1 MTKPIFHII
10 FCACVCICFSVN
22 SYAQTSLQGNI
33 VDDITNEAIL
43 FGTVALF
50 KNEVL
55 ITGTE
60 TDFDGN
66 YYFSNLEPGTYEV
79 EARYV
84 GYTSERQV
92 GVVVKAGRTNQLNF
106 RLTTGVIMDEV
117 VIKDYKAPLIE
128 IDNTTSGGTVTSET
142 IRNLP
147 TKNINQIAATTA
159 GLSSIDGGAINVRG
173 SRSNATDYYIDGIRV
188 SGLIPESEIE
198 QMQVL
203 TGGLPASYGDVTGG
217 VISIT
222 SKGPSA
228 KMSGG
233 IELESSE
240 MLDNFGYNQ
249 ARGNLSGPILKKSTG
264 ESVIGFRMS
273 GQYFYREDDRPSA
286 LGVYRFSEEQIRA
299 LEEEPFRL
307 SNGVQFP
314 TSEFLRDADIGAPLK
329 TRPNEDRTD
338 IDLTAKLDFRITP
351 KIDVSVSGSYDDA
364 KNRFTPGRARSRL
377 SSVSPRNSWGLLNW
391 TNNPTD
397 YQTGYRGNIR
407 FRHKIGSQGFDS
419 SEAGKTKSRKTK
431 IRNASYTVQ
440 VGYENRKRRQEDFR
454 HEDDL
459 FRYGYLGSTERTWNP
474 TGSIVSDTTI
484 WGGQEIFDINGVP
497 YAHLGYTEVEEG
509 FTPNSE
515 INGTLSQFNT
525 INGSITDPLNN
536 VWSNLY
542 SNVGQVYNTFFKS
555 ESERYT
561 ANISGRFDLL
571 PGGSEK
577 GRHNIE
583 FGAMFESRV
592 NRSYRINPYDLWTLA
607 RLNAN
612 RHIIGVDTSM
622 VIGSF
627 VDRLQDGSFAEFDQ
641 YQTLLAPDN
650 NLLFFKAIRDLTG
663 QSLNEYV
670 NVDALSPDDLSLDM
684 FSAGELNDFNIVN
697 YQGYDHLGNKIN
709 SSTSFEDFFTST
721 DGEGRR
727 TYSVAP
733 AKPLYG
739 AFYLQDKFTFKD
751 IIFRIGVRVDYYDA
765 NTKVLKDPYSLYE
778 IETAKDF
785 YTRTGQTQPA
795 GVADDYRVYIEG
807 PESTTVV
814 GLRQG
819 DQWFLPN
826 GTSVTNGSELF
837 GGGVVTPSIDG
848 IARGLNPNI
857 QADDFD
863 INFSFEDY
871 KAQINVM
878 PRLAFSFPISSDAGF
893 FAHYDVLVQRP
904 GSNTNASALDY
915 FYFSESSRTPSA
927 NPGLLPTKTVDY
939 EVGFQQKLS
948 QSSAIKVSAYYKE
961 QRAMVQNRFLA
972 NTFPVS
978 QYDTFDNLDF
988 ATVKGF
994 SFNYDLRRTNNLELQ
1009 ANYTLQFA
1017 DGSGSDANSSQGLNS
1032 RGVIRTLSALSFD
1045 ERHTLNAILD
1055 YRFGKGRSYNGP
1067 RIADKEILSNFGIN
1081 MQMKAVSGR
1090 PYTSTRTVQPV
1101 NSTTISGSLP
1111 GGSGFNGGINEARLP
1126 WSFVIDMQ
1134 ADKSFHLLDNGKG
1147 KPLRT
1152 NIYLRIQNI
1161 LDMRN
1166 VVGVNSFSGDPD
1178 NDGYLESSFGQ
1189 DRQQQVGENGQNVQ
1203 NFIDAYSWR
1212 LLQNGFY
1219 TQPRR
1224 ISLGIRM
1231 DF

>member
-1 MTKPIFHII
+1 MLASAAIG
-10 FCACVCICFSVN
+10 
-22 SYAQTSLQGNI
+22 YAQTSLQGQI
-33 VDDITNEAIL
+33 VDDVTNEAIL
-43 FGTVALF
+43 FGTVALY

-92 GVVVKAGRTNQLNF
+92 GVIVKAGKTNQLNF

-228 KMSGG
+228 RMSGG
-233 IELESSE
+233 LELETSE
-240 MLDNFGYNQ
+240 FLDAFGYNQ
-249 ARGNLSGPILKKSTG
+249 ARGNLSGPILKNSKG
-264 ESVIGFRMS
+264 ESILGFRVS
-273 GQYFYREDDRPSA
+273 GQYFNREDDFPSA
-286 LGVYRFSEEQIRA
+286 LGVYRFSEEQIRS

-307 SNGVQFP
+307 SNGTAFP
-314 TSEFLRDADIGAPLK
+314 TAEFLNSTDIGAPLT
-329 TRPNEDRTD
+329 TRPNEEQIDV
-338 IDLTAKLDFRITP
+338 DLTGKLDFRLSQN
-351 KIDVSVSGSYDDA
+351 IDMSVSGSYDDT
-364 KNRFTPGRARSRL
+364 KDRFTPNGA
-377 SSVSPRNSWGLLNW
+377 WGLVNW
-391 TNNPTD
+391 TNNP
-397 YQTGYRGNIR
+397 YNYRSGYRGNFR
-407 FRHKIGSQGFDS
+407 FRHKLGKQGFSSSDS
-419 SEAGKTKSRKTK
+419 EDKNKKQSAFK
-431 IRNASYTVQ
+431 NASYTVQ
-440 VGYENRKRRQEDFR
+440 VGYEKRFSRSEDVR
-454 HEDDL
+454 HEDKL
-459 FRYGYLGSTERTWNP
+459 FRYGYLGATDRSWNP
-474 TGSIVSDTTI
+474 TASIVSDTSL
-484 WGGQEIFDINGVP
+484 WNGQEIFDINGVP

-509 FTPNSE
+509 FTPDTE
-515 INGTLSQFNT
+515 INGVLSSFNELNGTLNS
-525 INGSITDPLNN
+525 PLNTL
-536 VWSNLY
+536 WSNLY
-542 SNVGQVYNTFFKS
+542 NNVGQVNNTFFKS
-555 ESERYT
+555 ETDRYT
-561 ANISGRFDLL
+561 LNVSGGFDFL

-577 GRHNIE
+577 GRHSIE
-583 FGAMFESRV
+583 FGGTLETRTI
-592 NRSYRINPYDLWTLA
+592 RSYNINPRGLWTLA
-607 RLNAN
+607 QLNAN

-650 NLLFFKAIRDLTG
+650 NLLFFQAVRELTG
-663 QSLNEYV
+663 QNLNEYV
-670 NVDALSPDDLSLDM
+670 NVDALHPDDLSLDM
-684 FSAGELNDFNIVN
+684 FSAGELNDFGIVD
-697 YQGYDHLGNKIN
+697 YLGYDHLGNKI
-709 SSTSFEDFFTST
+709 STGTTFEDFFTSR
-721 DGEGRR
+721 DADGRR
-727 TYSVAP
+727 TYTVAP
-733 AKPLYG
+733 SKPVYG
-739 AFYLQDKFTFKD
+739 AFYIQDKFTFKD
-751 IIFRIGVRVDYYDA
+751 IIFRVGLRVDYYDA
-765 NTKVLKDPYSLYE
+765 NTKILKDPFSLYE
-778 IETAKDF
+778 VETAGDF
-785 YTRTGQTQPA
+785 YARTGQTQPLA
-795 GVADDYRVYIEG
+795 VDNDYRVYIEG

-814 GLRQG
+814 GFRQG

-826 GTSVTNGSELF
+826 GTSVSDGSNLF

-848 IARGLNPNI
+848 IAKGLDPNI
-857 QADDFD
+857 QAEDFD
-863 INFSFEDY
+863 VNFSFEDY
-871 KAQINVM
+871 KPQINFM
-878 PRLAFSFPISSDAGF
+878 PRLAFSFPISDNAGF

-904 GSNTNASALDY
+904 ATNAIATALDY
-915 FYFSESSRTPSA
+915 FYFSEASRTPSS
-927 NPGLLPTKTVDY
+927 NPALRPTKTVDY

-961 QRAMVQNRFLA
+961 QRDMVQNRFLA

-988 ATVKGF
+988 ATIKGF
-994 SFNYDLRRTNNLELQ
+994 SFNYDMRRTNNLELQ

-1055 YRFGKGRSYNGP
+1055 YRFGQGRSYKGP
-1067 RIADKEILSNFGIN
+1067 RVSDKDILSNFGVN
-1081 MQMKAVSGR
+1081 MQLKAVSGR
-1090 PYTSTRTVQPV
+1090 PYTAERTVEPF
-1101 NSTTISGSLP
+1101 
-1111 GGSGFNGGINEARLP
+1111 GGTGFRGGINEARLP
-1126 WSFVIDMQ
+1126 WTFAIDLQ
-1134 ADKSFHLLDNGKG
+1134 ADKSFTFFNNGKG
-1147 KPLRT
+1147 KALRA
-1152 NIYLRIQNI
+1152 NIYLRIQNL
-1161 LDMRN
+1161 LDTRN
-1166 VVGVNSFSGDPD
+1166 IIGVYSFSGDAN
-1178 NDGYLESSFGQ
+1178 NDGYLASSFGL
-1189 DRQQQVGENGQNVQ
+1189 DRLQQVEENGQSVE
-1203 NFIDAYSWR
+1203 NFVDAYNWR
-1212 LLQNGFY
+1212 LLQSGFY

-1224 ISLGIRM
+1224 INLGLRF